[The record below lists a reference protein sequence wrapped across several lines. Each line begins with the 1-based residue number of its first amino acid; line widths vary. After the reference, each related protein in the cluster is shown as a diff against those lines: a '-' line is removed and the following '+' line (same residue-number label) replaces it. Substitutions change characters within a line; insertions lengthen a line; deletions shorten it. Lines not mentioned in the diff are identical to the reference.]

1 MSAKGSK
8 KQREFARKVAE
19 GSTLADAYADSYETN
34 GKRETIRREATRLAS
49 TPTVSTLLEAENR
62 AYELAQLPSR
72 ASRRRWVMERLA
84 KESEIGSDSSRIR
97 ALELIGRSVGAF
109 DLDENES
116 NESNE
121 SDLLA
126 SLRARLVGV
135 LPIPIEIDVIP
146 EDEEDDPTPP

>member
-1 MSAKGSK
+1 MGAKGSK

-19 GSTLADAYADSYETN
+19 GSSLTDAYADSYETN
-34 GKRETIRREATRLAS
+34 GKRETIRREASRLARN
-49 TPTVSTLLEAENR
+49 PVVAPMIEAESQ
-62 AYELAQLPSR
+62 AIELAELPSR

-146 EDEEDDPTPP
+146 DDEEGDPTPP